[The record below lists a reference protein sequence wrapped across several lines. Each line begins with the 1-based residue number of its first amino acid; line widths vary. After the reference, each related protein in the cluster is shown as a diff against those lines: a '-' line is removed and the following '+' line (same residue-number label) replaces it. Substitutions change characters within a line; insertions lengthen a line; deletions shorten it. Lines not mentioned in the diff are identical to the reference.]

1 MNILIYSVG
10 EGYTQSAALATL
22 FDQNLVVMWMG
33 RGGAGLALGGRYF
46 PGLPPPPCLLPPCAY
61 TCTLE
66 TQLMIWTKA

>member
-33 RGGAGLALGGRYF
+33 RGGGGGGGGGLGGGRAW
-46 PGLPPPPCLLPPCAY
+46 P
-61 TCTLE
+61 
-66 TQLMIWTKA
+66 